1 MPRAARALALGL
13 LAACPGASPSA
24 LPPSPPPEPA
34 DTRALVAE
42 VTKAPAPA
50 LELQPS
56 PQRRLQI
63 VEECEA
69 PRIPRYPDFW
79 DEHRLPLPYV
89 HFEVP
94 YGADVKQTL
103 DITSPPDPSTTGP
116 RPMVAIIH
124 GGGWT
129 AGDKHMFWPTMRA
142 LNDRGFVAA
151 TINYRLARNKARA
164 FPAGVR
170 DARCALAYLV
180 KHAAAYGADPSR
192 LAVIGASAGGHI
204 AAMIGVRPNA
214 AELSTGCEDVTL
226 RLAGVIAY
234 YSPLDLTTEQGY
246 PKVMLEAVGEF
257 FRTERGTPEW
267 ASIARRASPRT
278 FLDGTAPPFLLVHGT
293 ADNIVPIDDSR
304 AFKRALDEHEIPSL
318 LVELPDQKHGFAVL
332 SRKAELARATC
343 TAWAFLD
350 RVLAAPR

>member
-1 MPRAARALALGL
+1 MSRAAILCL
-13 LAACPGASPSA
+13 LAACRGPSPIA
-24 LPPSPPPEPA
+24 RLPSPPPAPA
-34 DTRALVAE
+34 DTSTLVAE
-42 VTKAPAPA
+42 VANAPAPA

-56 PQRRLQI
+56 SRPRLQI
-63 VEECEA
+63 VEQCEA
-69 PRIPRYPDFW
+69 PPLPRFPDFW
-79 DEHRLPLPYV
+79 DEHRLPLPNV

-94 YGADVKQTL
+94 YGTDIKQTL
-103 DITSPPDPSTTGP
+103 DVSSPPDPSSSGP
-116 RPMVAIIH
+116 RPLVAIIH

-192 LAVIGASAGGHI
+192 LAVIGASAGAHI
-204 AAMIGVRPNA
+204 AALIGARPNA
-214 AELSTGCEDVTL
+214 AELSAGCEDVTL

-234 YSPLDLTTEQGY
+234 YGPLGLTTEQGY
-246 PKVMLEAVGEF
+246 PPLMHEAVQEF
-257 FRTERGTPEW
+257 FRAEPGSPEW
-267 ASIARRASPRT
+267 ASIARRASPST
-278 FLDGTAPPFLLVHGT
+278 FLDETAPPFLLVHGI
-293 ADNIVPIDDSR
+293 ADNIVPVDDSR
-304 AFKRALDEHEIPSL
+304 VFKRALDEHHVPSL
-318 LVELPDQKHGFAVL
+318 LVELPDQHHGFGVL
-332 SRKAELARATC
+332 GRRPELARATC